1 MSTILAAG
9 WLRKKCHGARTQALK
24 YTVGFLNE
32 KHLPLVMTLQEVII
46 QHLQRPELLQPFSC
60 DFMKQHMGNQG
71 IVLGV
76 FVEHRLAAFRNIYFP
91 APGDREWNLGRDLE
105 LPEDDLTKVANLQ
118 MVCVHP
124 DYRGNG
130 LALKMNQVSLG
141 LLRERGGHRHIC
153 ATVSPY
159 NLWNLPVLLASGFR
173 IVALK
178 SKYGGKLRYIV
189 YQDLQRPFLFDDKS
203 AFQVR
208 LDDFNTQKKW
218 LDAGFC
224 GVALDKRENKS
235 GETFLSGIDLVLKQ
249 AISKKPLTL
258 PRPWPT
264 GGARS
269 CQAMTWRHAAPA
281 LIPGI
286 A

>member
-9 WLRKKCHGARTQALK
+9 WLRKRSQGARTQALK

-32 KHLPLVMTLQEVII
+32 KHLPLVMTLQEIII
-46 QHLQRPELLQPFSC
+46 QRLQRPDLLQPFPC
-60 DFMKQHMGNQG
+60 DFMKQHMGHQG
-71 IVLGV
+71 VVLGV

-91 APGDREWNLGRDLE
+91 ASGDKEWNLGRDLGLSE
-105 LPEDDLTKVANLQ
+105 EDLTKVANLQ

-141 LLRERGGHRHIC
+141 LLRERGFHRHIC

-159 NLWNLPVLLASGFR
+159 NVWNLPVLLASGFR
-173 IVALK
+173 VVALK

-189 YQDLQRPFLFDDKS
+189 YQDLQRPFLFDDNS
-203 AFQVR
+203 AFEVQ

-218 LDAGFC
+218 LDAGFY
-224 GVALDKRENKS
+224 GVALDKRENKP
-235 GETFLSGIDLVLKQ
+235 GEAFLSGFDLVLKQ
-249 AISKKPLTL
+249 KKNKKPLTL
-258 PRPWPT
+258 RGPWPT
-264 GGARS
+264 VGAGS
-269 CQAMTWRHAAPA
+269 YPAMAWRPAAPA
-281 LIPGI
+281 LIPSI